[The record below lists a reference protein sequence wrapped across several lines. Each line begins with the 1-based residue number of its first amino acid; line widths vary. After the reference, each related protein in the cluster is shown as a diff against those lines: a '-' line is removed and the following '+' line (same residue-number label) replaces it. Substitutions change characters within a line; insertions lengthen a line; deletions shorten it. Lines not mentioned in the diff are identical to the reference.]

1 MVQNTRKN
9 PDKWK
14 IRFGEKDSDTRG
26 ADRAPVE
33 MLPSRLAIVNVYQ
46 LYNKHVLGG
55 VGQKRR
61 YPEPEK
67 GKGKGKGKNAD
78 GNKPEKKEKTGGTY
92 RWGME
97 KIKSGTIGN
106 VDYDMFGHPM
116 PVEGETRS
124 EYNKRTFAFLNKYNG
139 IELPGAIYRV
149 ITESSKAK
157 KAKQDEANKNNA
169 QRDENLNKTKKEQ
182 DEVAEQRLKEER
194 AGNPLYI
201 LDKLVKENKIHTEPS
216 YGRYE
221 KNPDYS
227 MRDPNN
233 PNDVIDIKNAIKN
246 AIKEKRL
253 PQKPG
258 QPHAII
264 AVQTTMS
271 TPPKYYF
278 IRNDLSTSRKRKL
291 ILSKVKRP
299 MLKKKPITHGNKR
312 RVVMKK
318 KGGKR

>member
-1 MVQNTRKN
+1 MKN

-46 LYNKHVLGG
+46 LYNKHVTGG

-67 GKGKGKGKNAD
+67 GKGKGKNA
-78 GNKPEKKEKTGGTY
+78 GGVKQEKTGGTY
-92 RWGME
+92 RWQKE
-97 KIKSGTIGN
+97 KQLAGTIGDT
-106 VDYDMFGHPM
+106 DYDLFGHPM

-139 IELPGAIYRV
+139 VELPGAIYRV

-157 KAKQDEANKNNA
+157 KSKQDEANKNNA

-194 AGNPLYI
+194 ENNPLYV
-201 LDKLVKENKIHTEPS
+201 LWKLVRDEKIHTEPS
-216 YGRYE
+216 YGKYE

-233 PNDVIDIKNAIKN
+233 PNDVLDIKNAIKN

-271 TPPKYYF
+271 MPPKYYF